1 MVRQRHCCVHAHCS
15 HCTYTCR
22 YPSSLLPLLLPLV
35 GKYISNSPL
44 WPPSRTQMRYNPFSI
59 ARLVLLCALPS
70 KQLAP
75 LTKTFWVIA
84 LQVHLNLLV
93 LVTAAWNVNVTQAS
107 GQPVPAAELCLI
119 FTSLAFLIFISL
131 GSILWCLK
139 ITSPFIVSLKFECGW
154 SVVLLIFGFAATIG
168 ASVHV
173 LLPGSAAVISA
184 SHGLLLAVGWMTVMI
199 TFIYLAGLIVVVMLH
214 KPTFPEIWKAPA
226 SSVDWFVHRQ
236 LDANSMG
243 NDSWT
248 RYLDDIESS
257 AMRKQRF
264 GAFDCEAHFNA
275 DPEKQNIHPKP
286 NPEKAPWAQNI
297 RRGVDEPFAFRSE
310 SDAASESPSITPSKL
325 NAALPPL
332 PLRVEPKAKPA
343 GSRFIERFRESQ
355 ITVRSSQQGGPST
368 PFPSGVDDHNKPIPL
383 PRWSEWVRADAD

>member
-1 MVRQRHCCVHAHCS
+1 
-15 HCTYTCR
+15 
-22 YPSSLLPLLLPLV
+22 
-35 GKYISNSPL
+35 
-44 WPPSRTQMRYNPFSI
+44 MRYNPFSI
-59 ARLVLLCALPS
+59 ARLILLS
-70 KQLAP
+70 
-75 LTKTFWVIA
+75 
-84 LQVHLNLLV
+84 LQVHLNFLV

-119 FTSLAFLIFISL
+119 LTSLAFLILISL
-131 GSILWCLK
+131 GGILWCLR
-139 ITSPFIVSLKFECGW
+139 ITSPFIASLKFECVW
-154 SVVLLIFGFAATIG
+154 SVVLLIFRFAATIG

-173 LLPGSAAVISA
+173 LLPGSAVISA
-184 SHGLLLAVGWMTVMI
+184 SHGLLLAAGWMTAMI

-236 LDANSMG
+236 LDANRME

-264 GAFDCEAHFNA
+264 GSFDCEANLNA
-275 DPEKQNIHPKP
+275 DPEKQNIHLKP
-286 NPEKAPWAQNI
+286 NPEKAPWAQSI
-297 RRGVDEPFAFRSE
+297 RRGVDEPFVFRSE

-368 PFPSGVDDHNKPIPL
+368 PFPPGVDDHNKPIPL
-383 PRWSEWVRADAD
+383 PRWSEWIRADAN